1 MNLRTLPPSPRPTLV
16 DSLSSLVTLLDT
28 IKDPYYAAEI
38 RQTWLEWGPIVLPVV
53 PDIKQA
59 GIDYHIVSPEEEPI
73 ACEPGSNRYS
83 IFDDYKTPEYM
94 NEILQAF
101 APDVAAPRQLSARN
115 YIQSDFD
122 LPFVFKDTESNR
134 GENKFLIESETQA
147 RKLKRFLGR
156 LVGGGYDVKD
166 LLLEEYIETPGDQST
181 SYRYTMT
188 PTGSIVAVTLLA
200 AGNVGDHKIQS
211 QDVTGVFRELA
222 SDESLYNLDSRSI
235 TSNTNAGRTDIGLDF
250 NGRNLELKG
259 LTGQQRTILETHGI
273 DPLTR
278 RAPESITRTA
288 GKVANTLGPSVGLIV
303 GIDLLQQAS
312 DAGVP
317 YFVEINSLPS
327 TRNINASLHPR
338 AKQLSHDALNRLG
351 LTMTIRDLAIA
362 AKR

>member
-156 LVGGGYDVKD
+156 LVGGGLRCQRFIARGIYRDSWRSVDQLSLYYDPD
-166 LLLEEYIETPGDQST
+166 WQHCC
-181 SYRYTMT
+181 RN
-188 PTGSIVAVTLLA
+188 A
-200 AGNVGDHKIQS
+200 AGSG
-211 QDVTGVFRELA
+211 
-222 SDESLYNLDSRSI
+222 
-235 TSNTNAGRTDIGLDF
+235 
-250 NGRNLELKG
+250 
-259 LTGQQRTILETHGI
+259 
-273 DPLTR
+273 
-278 RAPESITRTA
+278 
-288 GKVANTLGPSVGLIV
+288 
-303 GIDLLQQAS
+303 
-312 DAGVP
+312 
-317 YFVEINSLPS
+317 
-327 TRNINASLHPR
+327 
-338 AKQLSHDALNRLG
+338 
-351 LTMTIRDLAIA
+351 
-362 AKR
+362 